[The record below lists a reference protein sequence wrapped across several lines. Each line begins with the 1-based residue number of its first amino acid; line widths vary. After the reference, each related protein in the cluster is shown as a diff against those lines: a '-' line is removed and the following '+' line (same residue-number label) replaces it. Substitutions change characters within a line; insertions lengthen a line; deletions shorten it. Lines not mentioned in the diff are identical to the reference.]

1 MNLIQQCF
9 RSRKYIINTVLIAYT
24 VCILINN
31 FFSRLYHHLQ
41 SCFIYTD
48 HLPVM
53 IDDKDTHWYGS
64 KHDFDKVRICSFLTQ
79 QFYQQI
85 FTSYIASEVSAF
97 FNERNR
103 ISESLKNKRQ

>member
-1 MNLIQQCF
+1 
-9 RSRKYIINTVLIAYT
+9 INTFIIEYT

-31 FFSRLYHHLQ
+31 IFSRLFHPLQ
-41 SCFIYTD
+41 SCFIPTD
-48 HLPVM
+48 ILPVM
-53 IDDKDTHWYGS
+53 IYDKDPHWYGS

-103 ISESLKNKRQ
+103 ISKSLKNKRQ